1 MESESLQVDWAAGEV
16 ADGEMR
22 IPATF
27 EGLTGLLILPEYEM
41 LAASEAADDE
51 VLVAYGGM
59 IGWIADA
66 AEKAFARGALVEAD
80 GSFRMLIA
88 AGDFSLAAPTIN

>member
-1 MESESLQVDWAAGEV
+1 MDNPSLQIDWAAGKV
-16 ADGEMR
+16 VNGEML

-27 EGLTGLLILPEYEM
+27 GDLTGALILPEHEM

-66 AEKAFARGALVEAD
+66 AEKALARGALVEVEQR
-80 GSFRMLIA
+80 FRMLISRA
-88 AGDFSLAAPTIN
+88 DFSVSRPSIN

>member
-1 MESESLQVDWAAGEV
+1 MESDTLQIDWTAGVV

-22 IPATF
+22 IRASF
-27 EGLTGLLILPEYEM
+27 EGLSGFLILLEHEM

-66 AEKAFARGALVEAD
+66 AQNAFSRGALVKAD
-80 GSFRMLIA
+80 DEFRMLIA

>member
-1 MESESLQVDWAAGEV
+1 MDSDTLQIDWAAGEV

-27 EGLTGLLILPEYEM
+27 EGLRGVLILAEHEM

-66 AEKAFARGALVEAD
+66 AEKAFARGALVQAD
-80 GSFRMLIA
+80 GSFRMLIVA
-88 AGDFSLAAPTIN
+88 SDFSLSRPTIN